1 MEAILPHESVINL
14 VTETSLQC
22 WKWLLKKSA
31 LISGCCACSLPQ
43 PFIWGDKR
51 SVRMKTGDNI
61 SAKHRSSVHLHKL
74 NPATNVKS
82 KSAPP
87 LTVQSTSLMSESQP
101 GGPPECTCE
110 RLRGEM
116 WLSWRDCVGS
126 PLAAALGCGGCEQ
139 IIPSSAERSKHQ
151 THRGGVDYPN
161 RER

>member
-1 MEAILPHESVINL
+1 MN
-14 VTETSLQC
+14 
-22 WKWLLKKSA
+22 
-31 LISGCCACSLPQ
+31 
-43 PFIWGDKR
+43 
-51 SVRMKTGDNI
+51 TGDNI

-82 KSAPP
+82 NSATH

-101 GGPPECTCE
+101 GGPPECMCK

-116 WLSWRDCVGS
+116 WLSWHDCAGS

-151 THRGGVDYPN
+151 THRGGSGLPQPGEIAARFQGGFGWRNWGSVAQISGLEKEQGY
-161 RER
+161 RRG